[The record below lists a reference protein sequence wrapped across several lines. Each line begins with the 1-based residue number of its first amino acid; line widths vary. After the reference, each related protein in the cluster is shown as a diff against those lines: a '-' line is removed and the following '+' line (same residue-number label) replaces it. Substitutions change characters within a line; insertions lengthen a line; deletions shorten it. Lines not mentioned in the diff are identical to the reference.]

1 MHASTFLLPTH
12 SSLPKKHKK
21 TVKIMK
27 GKQVVKLT
35 AVPDGLILNS
45 VE

>member
-1 MHASTFLLPTH
+1 
-12 SSLPKKHKK
+12 
-21 TVKIMK
+21 MK

-35 AVPDGLILNS
+35 AVPDGVILNS